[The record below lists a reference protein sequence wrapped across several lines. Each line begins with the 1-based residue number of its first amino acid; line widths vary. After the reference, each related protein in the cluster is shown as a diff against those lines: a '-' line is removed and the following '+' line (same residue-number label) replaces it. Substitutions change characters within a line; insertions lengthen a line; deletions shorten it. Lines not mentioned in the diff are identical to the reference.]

1 MEYTNHLK
9 CKVKIKILLM
19 NVHWRKKMLDKNEL
33 TYVQS
38 HLDFWDK
45 LTPTQRRIVENNIVK
60 AAYSDGY
67 NLYSS
72 DNECR
77 GVILVKQGGLRVYIL
92 SEDGRE
98 VTLYRL
104 SPGDICILSASCV
117 LKNITFDV
125 HIDVEGDTE
134 LYILK
139 IDVFS
144 KLCED
149 NVYVE
154 NFAYKNAIDR
164 FSDVMWAMEQIL
176 FMSFDKRLAIFLLDE
191 MVKSN
196 SSVLNITQEQI
207 AKYIG
212 SAREV
217 VSRMLKI
224 FQADGIL
231 KQSRGVIHILDKE
244 KLRRLV

>member
-1 MEYTNHLK
+1 
-9 CKVKIKILLM
+9 
-19 NVHWRKKMLDKNEL
+19 MLDKNEL
-33 TYVQS
+33 TYIRS
-38 HLDFWDK
+38 RFDFWDK
-45 LTPTQRRIVENNIVK
+45 LTDMQKRMLENNIVK
-60 AAYSDGY
+60 AIYTDGY

-72 DNECR
+72 DNECL
-77 GVILVKQGGLRVYIL
+77 GVILLKRGGLRVYIL

-104 SPGDICILSASCV
+104 SPGDVCILSASCI

-134 LYILK
+134 VYILN

-144 KLCED
+144 KLCQD

-154 NFAYKNAIDR
+154 NFAYRNAIDR
-164 FSDVMWAMEQIL
+164 FSDVMWAMERIL

-191 MVKSN
+191 MAKSN

-231 KQSRGVIHILDKE
+231 EQSRGVIRILDKE
-244 KLRRLV
+244 KLRQLV

>member
-1 MEYTNHLK
+1 MEYTNHIE
-9 CKVKIKILLM
+9 CKVKIKRLLID
-19 NVHWRKKMLDKNEL
+19 VPWRSKMLDKNEL
-33 TYVQS
+33 TYIQT
-38 HLDFWDK
+38 HFDFWDK
-45 LTPTQRRIVENNIVK
+45 LNDIQRRMIENNILK
-60 AAYSDGY
+60 ATYIDGY
-67 NLYSS
+67 NLYHS
-72 DNECR
+72 DNECL
-77 GVILVKQGGLRVYIL
+77 GVILLKRGGLRVYIL

-104 SPGDICILSASCV
+104 SPGDICILSSSCV

-134 LYILK
+134 VYILK

-144 KLCED
+144 KLCQD

-154 NFAYKNAIDR
+154 NFAYRNTIDR

-196 SSVLNITQEQI
+196 SCVLNITQEQI

-231 KQSRGVIHILDKE
+231 EQSRGVIHILDKE

>member
-1 MEYTNHLK
+1 
-9 CKVKIKILLM
+9 
-19 NVHWRKKMLDKNEL
+19 MLDKDEL
-33 TYVQS
+33 SFIQS
-38 HLDFWDK
+38 RFDFWDK
-45 LTPTQRRIVENNIVK
+45 LSATQRSMIENNIFK
-60 AAYSDGY
+60 ATYADGY
-67 NLYSS
+67 NLYCS
-72 DNECR
+72 DNECL
-77 GVILVKQGGLRVYIL
+77 GVILLKRGGLRVYIL

-104 SPGDICILSASCV
+104 SQGDICILSASCV

-125 HIDVEGDTE
+125 HIDVVGDTE
-134 LYILK
+134 AYILN

-144 KLCED
+144 KLCQD

-154 NFAYKNAIDR
+154 NFAYRNTIDR
-164 FSDVMWAMEQIL
+164 FSDVMWAMEQLL

-196 SSVLNITQEQI
+196 SSVLNITHEQI

-231 KQSRGVIHILDKE
+231 EQSRGIIHIIDKE
-244 KLRRLV
+244 KLRQLAV